1 MVQKRHPDV
10 AHLIIGEMHQDT
22 RSESI
27 RGVVECE
34 GILQSVGF
42 DVPTWTALAQGA
54 HPFNPEGDEDSTAP
68 RAGWQRPATSRLH
81 EECVSEMWPAFS
93 DTEKALMLSQSGP
106 MCGEPFTC
114 FPTTRET
121 RFDSQSFR
129 LLLLRRLRLPL
140 PFTARRC
147 RCGRP
152 LDPCGHHRAAC
163 ARVGVLGRRG
173 FALESAAARVCREA
187 GGRVMTNMLVRDMDL
202 APGANHMADGRRL
215 EVVVDGLSL
224 FHGAQL
230 AIDTTLVSAVR
241 ADGTPR
247 PRAAR
252 KGGAALD
259 DARARKE
266 VTYPELVGEG
276 SRAKLVVLAAEV
288 GGRWSAEA
296 AQFIRA
302 LAASKATSAP
312 EFMQASVAHAWCHR
326 WRRLLACSAAKA
338 FAGSLLE
345 HRSPVSAAGVV
356 PSVHDV
362 IRDGLHVR

>member
-81 EECVSEMWPAFS
+81 EKCVSEMWPAFS

-152 LDPCGHHRAAC
+152 LDPCGHHCAAC

-173 FALESAAARVCREA
+173 FA
-187 GGRVMTNMLVRDMDL
+187 LVRDMDL

-215 EVVVDGLSL
+215 EVVVDGSC
-224 FHGAQL
+224 
-230 AIDTTLVSAVR
+230 
-241 ADGTPR
+241 
-247 PRAAR
+247 AR
-252 KGGAALD
+252 
-259 DARARKE
+259 RRN
-266 VTYPELVGEG
+266 T
-276 SRAKLVVLAAEV
+276 
-288 GGRWSAEA
+288 EA
-296 AQFIRA
+296 PCSQ
-302 LAASKATSAP
+302 
-312 EFMQASVAHAWCHR
+312 E
-326 WRRLLACSAAKA
+326 RRRCL
-338 FAGSLLE
+338 G
-345 HRSPVSAAGVV
+345 
-356 PSVHDV
+356 
-362 IRDGLHVR
+362 